1 MILRP
6 PPPSTLFPYTTLFRS
21 ISFSVESHR
30 EGKVYI
36 REFERG
42 VTKNPLESIGT
53 TDKRGTTVRFKPD
66 PEIFTQT
73 REFMFD
79 IIADRMRELAFL
91 NPEITVVLTDERDKE
106 L

>member
-1 MILRP
+1 M
-6 PPPSTLFPYTTLFRS
+6 
-21 ISFSVESHR
+21 
-30 EGKVYI
+30 
-36 REFERG
+36 EFERG
-42 VTKNPLESIGT
+42 VNKTPLKSIGT

-91 NPEITVVLTDERDKE
+91 NPEITVVLTDERDKD
-106 L
+106 LDNNSATFHYPCGVKDYVSYLDSRRHLFLDDSIHL